1 MQYYMHRIIPKKTKV
16 KVEFYRNFTLADI
29 LIGLLGL
36 GIEFLI
42 LFTDY
47 GMLTYVFMTIALGIF
62 ICLYLPAGLQ

>member
-1 MQYYMHRIIPKKTKV
+1 MRIIPKKTKV

-47 GMLTYVFMTIALGIF
+47 GMLTYIF
-62 ICLYLPAGLQ
+62 YDNSSWHIYLPLSSYIG